1 MVGQPNS
8 GKSTIFNAVAGYK
21 SVSSNFP
28 GTTVKYEKSIVQQNG
43 SVFELVDFP
52 GSYSLSSINLAELE
66 IRDYILSKSTNVI
79 INVIDASRLGRGL
92 AFTLELMELDIPIIL
107 CLNMMDE
114 ASRKG
119 ISIDIKKL
127 SELLGIPVVST
138 IASKDI
144 GVKKLFSDA
153 KEAAEQKKY
162 PLKKKLFFQR
172 DIEKVINQLT
182 DRINDDTATKIKVSP
197 RFIAIKLLEGD
208 NYFLKKN
215 GSPNKVSMIEKSK
228 KLRQQ
233 LARLRGKSAD
243 TVIAMERNA
252 LAMEIFRK
260 VSMEGKPKKDW
271 RDKVDNLL
279 MHNILGYLFMALSFV
294 GIFYLVFGF
303 GAFIERP
310 LLQEFKQVELYLA
323 EKLGSEGFL
332 FTIVKSVLFGLSGGL
347 AIVLPYLVPFLIIL
361 TILEDIGYL
370 PRIAYL
376 MDSFMHRIGLHGTSI
391 LPVVLGYGCSVPA
404 VMATRILPAKRDKI
418 ITALISTLVPCSAR
432 SVVIFSLV
440 AYYLGAGYA
449 LFIYV
454 FNIIIVA
461 LVGKVFS
468 SLMPS
473 VSPGMIMEMPRYQW
487 PTLNGIFQKVWFRI
501 REFVII
507 AWPLLIVGSIILG
520 IIEYLNWENIL
531 NIIFSPLT
539 ILLGLPV
546 VVGTTLVFGVLR
558 KELTLIMLMQA
569 LGTTS
574 VLSVMTPTQIM
585 VFTIFITFYIPCVAT
600 IAMIFNELGLRWT
613 LGIAG
618 FTLLLA
624 TSLALL
630 FKTGL
635 TLI

>member
-28 GTTVKYEKSIVQQNG
+28 GTTVKYEKSTIQQNG
-43 SVFELVDFP
+43 SVFELIDFP
-52 GSYSLSSINLAELE
+52 GSYSLSSENEAELE
-66 IRDYILSKSTNVI
+66 IREYILSKNINVI
-79 INVIDASRLGRGL
+79 INIIDASRLGRGL
-92 AFTLELMELDIPIIL
+92 AFTLELIELGIPMVL

-119 ISIDIKKL
+119 ISIDTKKL
-127 SELLGIPVVST
+127 SELIGIPVVST
-138 IASKDI
+138 VALKDI
-144 GVKKLFSDA
+144 GIKELF
-153 KEAAEQKKY
+153 EAAKQAAGPKEF
-162 PLKKKLFFQR
+162 LKKKQLLCQK
-172 DIEKVINQLT
+172 DVENVINQLT
-182 DRINDDTATKIKVSP
+182 DIIDNDTTSKIKVSS
-197 RFIAIKLLEGD
+197 RFIALKLLEAD
-208 NYFLKKN
+208 KYFIKKN
-215 GSPNKVSMIEKSK
+215 GSPNTILIIEKAK
-228 KLRQQ
+228 KLRQE

-260 VSMEGKPKKDW
+260 VSEEGKPRKDW
-271 RDKVDNLL
+271 RDKIDDLL
-279 MHNILGYLFMALSFV
+279 MHNVLGYLFMAISFV
-294 GIFYLVFGF
+294 GIFYLVFGL
-303 GAFIERP
+303 GALLEKP
-310 LLQEFKQVELYLA
+310 LLQGFNQVEIYFA
-323 EKLGSEGFL
+323 EKLSNEGFL
-332 FTIVKSVLFGLSGGL
+332 FTIVKSILFGLSGGL

-404 VMATRILPAKRDKI
+404 VMATRILPTKRDKI
-418 ITALISTLVPCSAR
+418 INAVIATLVPCSAR
-432 SVVIFSLV
+432 SVVIFGLV
-440 AYYLGAGYA
+440 AYYLGAGAA
-449 LFIYV
+449 LFIYIL
-454 FNIIIVA
+454 NIIIVA
-461 LVGKVFS
+461 IVGKVFS
-468 SLMPS
+468 VLMPS

-487 PTLNGIFQKVWFRI
+487 PTLHGIFQKVWFRI

-520 IIEYLNWENIL
+520 IIEYLNWADMINS
-531 NIIFSPLT
+531 IFSPLT
-539 ILLGLPV
+539 MLLGLPV
-546 VVGTTLVFGVLR
+546 AVGITLVFGVLR

-569 LGTTS
+569 LGTTQ

-600 IAMIFNELGLRWT
+600 IAMIINELGVRWT
-613 LGIAG
+613 FGIAG

-624 TSLALL
+624 TCLAFL
-630 FKTGL
+630 FKTVM

>member
-52 GSYSLSSINLAELE
+52 GSYSLSSINVAELE
-66 IRDYILSKSTNVI
+66 IRDYILSKSINVI
-79 INVIDASRLGRGL
+79 INVIDSSRLGRGL
-92 AFTLELMELDIPIIL
+92 AFTLELMELDIPMVL

-127 SELLGIPVVST
+127 ADLLGIPVVST

-144 GVKKLFSDA
+144 GVKKLFSAA
-153 KEAAEQKKY
+153 KEAAVQKRH
-162 PLKKKLFFQR
+162 LLRKKLLCQR
-172 DIEKVINQLT
+172 DVEKVIDQLT
-182 DRINDDTATKIKVSP
+182 GIITSDTKTKIKVSP

-208 NYFLKKN
+208 KYYINRNGTTNLTFL
-215 GSPNKVSMIEKSK
+215 IEKAR
-228 KLRQQ
+228 KLRQH
-233 LARLRGKSAD
+233 LAKLRGKPAD

-260 VSMEGKPKKDW
+260 VSVEGKPNKDW
-271 RDKVDNLL
+271 RDKIDDLL
-279 MHNILGYLFMALSFV
+279 MHNVFGYLFMAISFV
-294 GIFYLVFGF
+294 GIFYLVFGL
-303 GAFIERP
+303 GAFLEKP
-310 LLQEFKQVELYLA
+310 LLQGFNQVEIYFTEIL
-323 EKLGSEGFL
+323 SNEGIL
-332 FTIVKSVLFGLSGGL
+332 FTIVKSILYGFSGGL

-376 MDSFMHRIGLHGTSI
+376 MDSFMHHIGLHGTSI

-539 ILLGLPV
+539 MLLGLPV
-546 VVGTTLVFGVLR
+546 VVGITLVFGVLR

-569 LGTTS
+569 LGTTNI
-574 VLSVMTPTQIM
+574 LSVMTPTQIM
-585 VFTIFITFYIPCVAT
+585 VFTIFITFYVPCVAT

>member
-162 PLKKKLFFQR
+162 SLKKKLFFQR

-310 LLQEFKQVELYLA
+310 LLQEFNQVELYLA